1 VRHVRPH
8 SDDLILAMRTRSPHF
23 FVSASRKRVNS
34 SVVLPR
40 AREPSAAS
48 WWIAVFFSSADEPR
62 RSSGPDD
69 AGLELEQLAEELVTK
84 QRPSKGPSVELPMD
98 RAKARGGAATTSVRT
113 QSTAHSWLTE
123 NFLGPAYPG
132 DPRLKRA

>member
-1 VRHVRPH
+1 
-8 SDDLILAMRTRSPHF
+8 
-23 FVSASRKRVNS
+23 VSS

-40 AREPSAAS
+40 AREPSAANRS
-48 WWIAVFFSSADEPR
+48 IAVFFSSADDPH

-98 RAKARGGAATTSVRT
+98 RAKAPEGRGNDVGQDAI
-113 QSTAHSWLTE
+113 HSIIR
-123 NFLGPAYPG
+123 G
-132 DPRLKRA
+132 